1 MSARII
7 DEAKRRRTF
16 AIISHPDAGKTTLT
30 EKFLLY
36 AGALQRAGAVH
47 AREGGRAATSDWMEM
62 EQKRGISI
70 TSTVLQFN
78 YRDCVV
84 NLLDTPGHRDF
95 SEDTYRVLTAVD
107 AVVMVLD
114 SAKGLEAQTLKL
126 FEVCRARDL
135 PIITFLNKMDR
146 PGRAPLELLDE
157 IEERLILQPT
167 PVTWPVGEPGDFRGV
182 IDRRSGDFHRFT
194 RTARGATMAADE
206 IVPPERAIAEE
217 GAAYQLACDDVELLE
232 ATGQTLNVDTFLR
245 GDSTPV
251 FAGSAIT
258 NFGVGQL
265 LDAVV
270 DLVPSPTPRTD
281 VDGKSRQLDQL
292 CSGFVFKMQANM
304 DPSHRDRIAFVRI
317 TSGRFERGMT
327 LTRAATGKPFG
338 TKHATSVFGVERG
351 TVDEAFPGDIVGL
364 VNARDLRIGDTLYEG
379 EPVTFPAIPTFDPEV
394 FTTVRPRDTGR
405 FKQFRSGLAQL
416 DDEGVVQVLRDPDI
430 GDQAPI
436 LAAVGSLQFDVFS
449 HRLENEFGAA
459 VDMTGSPYVV
469 ARRTDKAT
477 ADALRGMIG
486 ARVVNRSDG
495 SLVALFE
502 SKYRLE
508 RLAADHPEYQLARMV
523 AGICGPALSSGA
535 GSGSP
540 RTGRRGSGRPPARSA
555 PRRC

>member
-1 MSARII
+1 MSERITT
-7 DEAKRRRTF
+7 EAARRRTF

-36 AGALQRAGAVH
+36 SGAVQRAGAVH

-107 AVVMVLD
+107 AVIMVLD
-114 SAKGLEAQTLKL
+114 SSKGIESQTRKL
-126 FEVCRARDL
+126 FEVCRAREL

-157 IEERLILQPT
+157 IEEQLILHPT
-167 PVTWPVGEPGDFRGV
+167 PVTWPVGDTGDFRGV
-182 IDRRSGDFHRFT
+182 IDRRTGNFHRYT
-194 RTARGATMAADE
+194 RTARGATIA
-206 IVPPERAIAEE
+206 AEE
-217 GAAYQLACDDVELLE
+217 ILHADAAAAAEGSAWVRATEECALLDE
-232 ATGQTLNVDTFLR
+232 MGQSLNEKTFR
-245 GDSTPV
+245 EGTSTPV
-251 FAGSAIT
+251 FAGSALT
-258 NFGVGQL
+258 NFGVGQI

-270 DLVPSPTPRTD
+270 DLVPAPSGRVD
-281 VDGKSRQLDQL
+281 KDGKHREIDQL

-317 TSGRFERGMT
+317 VSGRFERGMN

-338 TKHATSVFGVERG
+338 TKYATTVFGADRDTVE
-351 TVDEAFPGDIVGL
+351 EAFPGDVVGL
-364 VNARDLRIGDTLYEG
+364 INARDLRIGDTLYEG
-379 EPVTFPAIPTFDPEV
+379 DAVVYPPIPTFDPEV

-416 DDEGVVQVLRDPDI
+416 DDEGVVQVLRDPDL

-436 LAAVGSLQFDVFS
+436 LAAVGSLQFDVFA
-449 HRLENEFGAA
+449 HRLEHEFGAA
-459 VDMTGSPYVV
+459 VDMTGSQYVV
-469 ARRTDKAT
+469 ARRTDAAT
-477 ADALRGMIG
+477 AEKLRGLIG
-486 ARVVNRSDG
+486 VRVVNRSDG

-502 SKYRLE
+502 SKYRME
-508 RLAADHPEYQLARMV
+508 RLISDNPTWSLARMV
-523 AGICGPALSSGA
+523 AGLE
-535 GSGSP
+535 
-540 RTGRRGSGRPPARSA
+540 
-555 PRRC
+555 